1 MSLKKQQKWTVRH
14 YKQKKG
20 TSKDMFD
27 RIKGKTCF
35 SMLRVKNEF
44 WCRSVIF
51 KKWYQK

>member
-1 MSLKKQQKWTVRH
+1 MNSKTLQT
-14 YKQKKG
+14 KKG

-44 WCRSVIF
+44 
-51 KKWYQK
+51 